1 MAAILLS
8 LDKLIE
14 KRKKNPIQ
22 VTFGDKTISLKF
34 DVDDSEL
41 SQYLQAVMSAGEAED
56 NEVTEMNAIL
66 NALESRTEA
75 DDTGLWDDFI
85 EESGAGIV
93 IFRQIFAEVQD
104 KYFEAKS
111 GKKDGA

>member
-1 MAAILLS
+1 MANIILS
-8 LDKLIE
+8 LDKIVE
-14 KRKKNPIQ
+14 KRKKSPIS
-22 VTFGDKTISLKF
+22 VTFGESVIHLKF

-41 SQYLQAVMSAGEAED
+41 SRYLQAVMSAGEAED
-56 NEVTEMNAIL
+56 NEITEMNAIL
-66 NALESRTEA
+66 NALKSLTVNE
-75 DDTGLWDDFI
+75 DVDLWDEFI
-85 EESGAGIV
+85 ETTGSGIV